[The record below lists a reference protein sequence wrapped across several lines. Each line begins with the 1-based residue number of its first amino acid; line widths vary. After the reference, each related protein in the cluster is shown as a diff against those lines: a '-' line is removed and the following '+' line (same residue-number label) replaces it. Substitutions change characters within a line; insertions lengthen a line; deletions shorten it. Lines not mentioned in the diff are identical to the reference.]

1 MQPARCIS
9 WRWAIILTWVSVGLL
24 PASATAQ
31 PVKDSS
37 HNLSQLRQQAE
48 KYERNGDWEAAFTVY
63 CHLYVADRSAPEVRE
78 KLHIV
83 LRRVQ
88 QIRRHRDPSFQQFV
102 SGLTL
107 PNGLDLFAEVMQRV
121 PGVYADRE
129 KATPQNLWQFA
140 IEEID
145 QAFGHTTFTKTFLNA
160 PAADKLT
167 QFRDSLRTD
176 WAKRPIR
183 DHREARSTLRQ
194 LIAAAQ
200 DLLPLRVPAAF
211 AVEAACGAC
220 SGLDEYTVFLTP
232 PNATPLPPAV
242 DLTAAGLHLAIE
254 NNQLV
259 IENIVPYS
267 WVALNYPELK
277 RGQRIYQLNGREMT
291 GAGLAEAVQAL
302 RSASRGMHQLDVE
315 TSDGELTV
323 VIPVVVP
330 SVYGMRM
337 MPGTPV
343 GYIRIGT
350 FQNST
355 PAELDEAI
363 ATLKASEARA
373 IIIDLRGNHG
383 GSFLAAVETARR
395 LLPAGVIV
403 STQGQVSDIANQVF
417 TSTSG
422 MSAHDIPLVLLI
434 DTETASA
441 AEVLAAALKDNDRAD
456 IVGMPSF
463 GKGTVQYPL
472 QLVTLDDIDPVT
484 GKKRPKTGTVRLTIA
499 KLIAPTSGPISGLGV
514 IPDIVESNPTLQ
526 IELATKTATE
536 KIGSPTMPM
545 PPLLPMN
552 P

>member
-1 MQPARCIS
+1 MRTPLPIPCRGILLLALVSLWPASVLAQPAK
-9 WRWAIILTWVSVGLL
+9 
-24 PASATAQ
+24 ASAAE
-31 PVKDSS
+31 
-37 HNLSQLRQQAE
+37 LAQLRQQAE
-48 KYERNGDWEAAFTVY
+48 KHERNGDWEAAFTAY
-63 CHLYVADRSAPEVRE
+63 CHLYVADRTSPALRE
-78 KLHIV
+78 KLHTV

-102 SGLTL
+102 AGLTL
-107 PNGLDLFAEVMQRV
+107 PNGLDLFAEVIQRV
-121 PGVYADRE
+121 PSVYADKE

-140 IEEID
+140 VEELD
-145 QAFGHTTFTKTFLNA
+145 RALGHATFTKSFVNSPTGHKLNE
-160 PAADKLT
+160 
-167 QFRDSLRTD
+167 FRDSLRSD

-194 LIAAAQ
+194 LIATAQ
-200 DLLPLRVPAAF
+200 DQLAVRVPAAL

-232 PNATPLPPAV
+232 TSPTDIPPAV

-254 NNQLV
+254 HDQL
-259 IENIVPYS
+259 IIDYIAPHS

-277 RGQRIYQLNGREMT
+277 RGQRILLLNGRTMT
-291 GAGLAEAVQAL
+291 GAGLSEALAAL
-302 RSASRGMHQLDVE
+302 RHPSRGMHQLEVT
-315 TSDGELTV
+315 TSTGEMTV
-323 VIPVVVP
+323 VIPISIP
-330 SVYGMRM
+330 SVYGIRM

-350 FQNST
+350 FLNST
-355 PAELDEAI
+355 PAELDDAI

-441 AEVLAAALKDNDRAD
+441 AEVLAAALKDNDRAE

-463 GKGTVQYPL
+463 GKGTIQYPL
-472 QLVTLDDIDPVT
+472 RLVTLDDVDPTT
-484 GKKRPKTGTVRLTIA
+484 GQKRPKTGTVRLTIA

-526 IELATKTATE
+526 IEVATKTAIE
-536 KIGSPTMPM
+536 KIGSTMMPM